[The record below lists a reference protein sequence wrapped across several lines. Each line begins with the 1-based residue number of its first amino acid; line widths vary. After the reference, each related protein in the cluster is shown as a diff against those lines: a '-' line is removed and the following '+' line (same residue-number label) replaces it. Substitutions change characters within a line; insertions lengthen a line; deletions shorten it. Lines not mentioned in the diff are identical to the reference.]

1 VTSTDPA
8 DKPEEPGLEDPALE
22 ADPAAPESAAADPAA
37 PESDAPAPETRP
49 TSGLA
54 PEADPASAAGAADAA
69 PQVPTSEPTTDSTPA
84 AADLGSHTETD
95 APSESAEPST
105 PPEPNPPPHPPRR
118 HHARR
123 VRRRDASPRPLRGT
137 VDDIEATLRA
147 RLGLR
152 PKHEVIDPRVRLM
165 AWLLPIAMGLFAAL
179 LRVPRLGIPTRL
191 AFDETYYVKEAFSL
205 LTLGYEGEWEGD
217 DANDRFKVGDFGALT
232 SDPDYVV
239 HPPLGKWLI
248 AIGMRMFGPE
258 DPASWRV
265 SSVVAGILLVVL
277 VTALA
282 TRIFRSPLLG
292 GVAGLLMAVDGVALT
307 ASRIGLL
314 DVFLALFVLV
324 GTMLAVRDR
333 TVTRSRL
340 ARRAAEQIA
349 ASPDGLLPGRFAP
362 SVGMRW
368 WLIAAGVA
376 IGASCG
382 IKWSGIYAAA
392 VIGVMVFVW
401 DTAARRAVGAR
412 SPLVDGVVRGGI
424 PAFLALVPTV
434 LVTYVL
440 AWASWFRSTD
450 AFHRT
455 WAADQIAA
463 GESTGFPTWLPD
475 SLVSWLD
482 YHRMMMEFHTGLM
495 NPHESQSHPLLWLLQ
510 LRPTLFYRA
519 GGTERETLGVCGD
532 DTCIAGVTSIGNPL
546 LWWLAVV
553 GLGIVIYGAVR
564 LRDWRAWLI
573 LSGYIGMW
581 LPWVVLY
588 NQRTIFQFYG
598 IAFTAFVVLALT
610 YGLGW
615 ILGIL
620 RPPTDAPVPRGE
632 PRDGDAD
639 RWWHTRLH
647 FGRPVPVDAPA
658 RAGTGPV
665 EAGTASTTAG
675 TAPPDDDTQ
684 SPDDVATDSGRLP
697 LARVLTAEDGR
708 YAMDRPGWWTLAIV
722 LASILAVSAWFY
734 PAWTAWNL
742 SDLAWGLR
750 NWAG

>member
-1 VTSTDPA
+1 
-8 DKPEEPGLEDPALE
+8 
-22 ADPAAPESAAADPAA
+22 
-37 PESDAPAPETRP
+37 
-49 TSGLA
+49 
-54 PEADPASAAGAADAA
+54 
-69 PQVPTSEPTTDSTPA
+69 
-84 AADLGSHTETD
+84 
-95 APSESAEPST
+95 
-105 PPEPNPPPHPPRR
+105 
-118 HHARR
+118 
-123 VRRRDASPRPLRGT
+123 
-137 VDDIEATLRA
+137 
-147 RLGLR
+147 
-152 PKHEVIDPRVRLM
+152 
-165 AWLLPIAMGLFAAL
+165 
-179 LRVPRLGIPTRL
+179 
-191 AFDETYYVKEAFSL
+191 
-205 LTLGYEGEWEGD
+205 
-217 DANDRFKVGDFGALT
+217 
-232 SDPDYVV
+232 
-239 HPPLGKWLI
+239 
-248 AIGMRMFGPE
+248 
-258 DPASWRV
+258 
-265 SSVVAGILLVVL
+265 
-277 VTALA
+277 
-282 TRIFRSPLLG
+282 
-292 GVAGLLMAVDGVALT
+292 
-307 ASRIGLL
+307 
-314 DVFLALFVLV
+314 
-324 GTMLAVRDR
+324 
-333 TVTRSRL
+333 
-340 ARRAAEQIA
+340 
-349 ASPDGLLPGRFAP
+349 
-362 SVGMRW
+362 MRW